1 MQNKYEI
8 QIEAS
13 GGESSTYE
21 LNDILYFEYAN
32 NALTQVE
39 QKSSIEIKLSEGA
52 VAFKYNNIS
61 DNLLLN
67 NDKLKPDALYFLD
80 KTDII
85 KIGDIKLSLS
95 ITDQLSTNE
104 NLKANDGK
112 TKLLSLDDIAKA
124 TNTTNEPDQTQQ
136 QAPSLQARGTT
147 TSIDISELLK
157 KEGLVDE
164 TSQKKKANNKKKVAK
179 VKKINLD
186 QTQIRKRRVKTIKDE
201 EKKKKEKLF
210 GVFSRLF
217 ATLSDFVISF
227 LLIQKV
233 THPLISKLVNSIKL
247 FINSKISEYELTV
260 SEEFIKFIL
269 IFITIRTLSNI
280 IFGVGLSTFFM
291 GGTTAGGFGTKRLK
305 ALIRTPLELLTIILP
320 IIDIT
325 LVFGK
330 TTLKEVITRGA
341 INYRFKSFK
350 YLSFPIF
357 SIVLI
362 TGLAYKPI
370 TEIIKARGLSEYQ
383 EVSPL
388 KNEYSQSVLV
398 LADNYKLD
406 YHIDGSSKHGHF
418 FIMVNKYD
426 GKVIFIKKVFHH
438 SYEKLKNLIKRVPL
452 YKEVF
457 PFASSYDRS
466 KPVTDKHKKEFM
478 NFLFL
483 NRYIKGLQF
492 KKFMGLNL
500 LAANYA
506 PKDVLLERS
515 KKVSD
520 VGNDVFLIDGKTYYF
535 ASDKEIVAMN
545 VIPPKKI
552 NALYNDITVNTYKNS
567 NPLPLEELLA
577 NKSIDGVK
585 ILNYL
590 EHLDLMI
597 KSIKLSKSNRDKN
610 FMKEFLRQIL
620 AAVQDKNDIQYLS
633 LKNSINSMIKNL

>member
-8 QIEAS
+8 HLEAS

-80 KTDII
+80 KSDVI
-85 KIGDIKLSLS
+85 KLGDFKLSLS
-95 ITDQLSTNE
+95 ITDQFEANE
-104 NLKANDGK
+104 NLKANDGN

-124 TNTTNEPDQTQQ
+124 TDATNKPEQNATS
-136 QAPSLQARGTT
+136 SLQTRETT

-157 KEGLVDE
+157 KEGLIEE
-164 TSQKKKANNKKKVAK
+164 TSQKKKAKKKVAK

-201 EKKKKEKLF
+201 KKEKLF

-227 LLIQKV
+227 LLIQKF

-280 IFGVGLSTFFM
+280 ILGIGLSAFFM

-305 ALIRTPLELLTIILP
+305 ALIRTPLELLTIIFP

-357 SIVLI
+357 SVVLI

-388 KNEYSQSVLV
+388 KNEYSQSILV

-406 YHIDGSSKHGHF
+406 YYIDGSAKHGNF

-426 GKVIFIKKVFHH
+426 GKVIFIKKIYSHR
-438 SYEKLKNLIKRVPL
+438 YEKLKHLIQRVPL
-452 YKEVF
+452 HKEVF
-457 PFASSYDRS
+457 PFASSYEKS
-466 KPVTDKHKKEFM
+466 KPLTDKHKTEFM

-520 VGNDVFLIDGKTYYF
+520 VGNDVFLIDGRTYYYP
-535 ASDKEIVAMN
+535 SDKEIVAIN
-545 VIPPKKI
+545 VISPKRI
-552 NALYNDITVNTYKNS
+552 NALYNDITINTYKNS

-597 KSIKLSKSNRDKN
+597 KSVKLSKNIRDKN
-610 FMKEFLRQIL
+610 FMKEFLRKIL

>member
-32 NALTQVE
+32 NALIQVE

-85 KIGDIKLSLS
+85 KLGDFKISLS
-95 ITDQLSTNE
+95 ITDQLEANE

-124 TNTTNEPDQTQQ
+124 TDATNKPGQKAT
-136 QAPSLQARGTT
+136 ASLQTRGTT

-157 KEGLVDE
+157 KEGLVEE
-164 TSQKKKANNKKKVAK
+164 TSQKKKEKKKVAK

-201 EKKKKEKLF
+201 KKKNKEKIF

-233 THPLISKLVNSIKL
+233 THPLISKLVNSITL

-305 ALIRTPLELLTIILP
+305 ALIRTPLELLTIIFP

-330 TTLKEVITRGA
+330 TTLKEVITRGT

-357 SIVLI
+357 SLVLI

-388 KNEYSQSVLV
+388 KNEYSQSILV

-457 PFASSYDRS
+457 PFASSYERS

-500 LAANYA
+500 LAANYS
-506 PKDVLLERS
+506 PRDVILERS
-515 KKVSD
+515 KKVFE

-535 ASDKEIVAMN
+535 PSDKEIVAMN
-545 VIPPKKI
+545 VIPSKKI
-552 NALYNDITVNTYKNS
+552 NALYNDISVNTYKNS

>member
-32 NALTQVE
+32 NALIQVE

-85 KIGDIKLSLS
+85 KLGDFKISLS
-95 ITDQLSTNE
+95 ITDQLEANE

-124 TNTTNEPDQTQQ
+124 TDATNKPGQKAT
-136 QAPSLQARGTT
+136 ASLQTRGTT

-157 KEGLVDE
+157 KEGLVEE
-164 TSQKKKANNKKKVAK
+164 TSQKKKEKKKVAK

-201 EKKKKEKLF
+201 KKKNKEKIF

-305 ALIRTPLELLTIILP
+305 ALIRTPLELLTIIFP

-330 TTLKEVITRGA
+330 TTLKEVITRGT

-357 SIVLI
+357 SLVLI

-388 KNEYSQSVLV
+388 KNEYSQSILV

-457 PFASSYDRS
+457 PFASSYERS

-500 LAANYA
+500 LAANYS
-506 PKDVLLERS
+506 PRDVILERS
-515 KKVSD
+515 KKVFE

-535 ASDKEIVAMN
+535 PSDKEIVAMN
-545 VIPPKKI
+545 VIPSKKI
-552 NALYNDITVNTYKNS
+552 NALYNDISVNTYKNS

>member
-8 QIEAS
+8 QIETS

-39 QKSSIEIKLSEGA
+39 QKNSIEIKLSEGA

-80 KTDII
+80 KSDVI
-85 KIGDIKLSLS
+85 KLGDFKLSLS
-95 ITDQLSTNE
+95 ITDQLEAND

-124 TNTTNEPDQTQQ
+124 TNATNPPDQTKQK
-136 QAPSLQARGTT
+136 APSLQSRGTT

-157 KEGLVDE
+157 KEGLIDE
-164 TSQKKKANNKKKVAK
+164 TSQKKKKAKKKVAK

-186 QTQIRKRRVKTIKDE
+186 QTQIRKKRIKTIND
-201 EKKKKEKLF
+201 EKKQKKEKLF

-233 THPLISKLVNSIKL
+233 THPLISRLVSSIKI

-260 SEEFIKFIL
+260 SDEFIKFIL

-280 IFGVGLSTFFM
+280 ILGIGLSAFFM

-305 ALIRTPLELLTIILP
+305 ALIRTPLELLTIIFP

-357 SIVLI
+357 SVVLI

-388 KNEYSQSVLV
+388 KNEYSQSILV

-500 LAANYA
+500 LAANYS
-506 PKDVLLERS
+506 PRDVILERS
-515 KKVSD
+515 KKVFE

-535 ASDKEIVAMN
+535 PSDKEIVAMN
-545 VIPPKKI
+545 VIPSKKI
-552 NALYNDITVNTYKNS
+552 NALYNDISVNTYKNS